1 MSELPPPSKSAVPQ
15 AVKPPESDDQPVLLV
30 AAFIVAA
37 LLSIV
42 AVVIVTGNDDEPSS
56 TSPNIPLTV
65 AEPDAV
71 PTEPAATAA
80 PPTATASEPSPS
92 STEPDVEQPPQTT
105 IADADRADADGADGA
120 DADADADG
128 GDADAAEAGEG
139 DVDGGSQTATTE
151 VEVVSTSP
159 ENDESAPEND
169 ESTPENDESTT
180 AGSES
185 PEQGEGGEAPNYP
198 VLPDGSPVPIEVVY
212 EGATVT
218 LTGLVPSDEARQRF
232 EVLAVAGAP
241 QPDTEAVNLLEIEPT
256 MPITVGARVLSLDSV
271 RFPESSSEIT
281 PEHAAE
287 LDGVVR
293 TLDALPNATMLVI
306 GHSDQRG
313 DDLDNLRLS
322 RDRADAMV
330 LYLATQGIDPSRLSS
345 RAVGESNPIS
355 EENSEAALQLNRRTE
370 LIFYGLLID

>member
-80 PPTATASEPSPS
+80 PPTATASEPSSS

-105 IADADRADADGADGA
+105 IADG
-120 DADADADG
+120 ADADADG

-159 ENDESAPEND
+159 ENDESSPENDESSPEND